1 MLNKIKKFLLIS
13 IIMII
18 SISFA
23 GCGVVDKGLV
33 KIGFRNEDFEYL
45 KLNKV
50 EKIVIQNT
58 RDKGFRFIVTEQHAI
73 REIYDILSSGN
84 PAEGKSSLEPDYV
97 FEMHVGGEVKK
108 YNYVVGVNEKDQ
120 GNFYDENNA
129 YTVPKNLD
137 QTILQNLSFIRKPR
151 DFNDIYYNSI
161 LKVVDLKKSE
171 IGNEGYK
178 VGIDILSDVDC
189 LKYMFSIELEEFK
202 IKLDKLLP
210 SVDIVKS
217 NPEDFD
223 VVISVKNRGFNNK
236 VFKTLITVD
245 NKKDKIYEKFYV
257 TGEYGYNSWEIEVS
271 EPNKRPDEW

>member
-1 MLNKIKKFLLIS
+1 MLNKIKRILIIAFVS
-13 IIMII
+13 II
-18 SISFA
+18 SLSFA

-33 KIGFRNEDFEYL
+33 KLGFRNEDFEYL
-45 KLNKV
+45 KENKI
-50 EKIVIQNT
+50 EKIVIQNS
-58 RDKGFRFIVTEQHAI
+58 RDKGFRFIVTEPHAI
-73 REIYDILSSGN
+73 REIYDILSAGN
-84 PAEGKSSLEPDYV
+84 PAEGKTSLEADYV
-97 FEMHVGGEVKK
+97 FEMHFGEEVKK
-108 YNYVVGVNEKDQ
+108 YNYVVGVNERGQ

-161 LKVVDLKKSE
+161 SKVVELKKSE

-202 IKLDKLLP
+202 MKLNKNLNNVEL
-210 SVDIVKS
+210 VTS
-217 NPEDFD
+217 NPEAFD